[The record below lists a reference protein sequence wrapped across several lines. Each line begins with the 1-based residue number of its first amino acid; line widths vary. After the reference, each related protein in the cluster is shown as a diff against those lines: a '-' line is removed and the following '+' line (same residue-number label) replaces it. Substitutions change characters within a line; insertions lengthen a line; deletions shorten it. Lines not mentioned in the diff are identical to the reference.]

1 MECGDL
7 SPLLVGGGW
16 TPDRRIKPQTGGCDL
31 SQRPRRRLAGALQRR
46 RKKTLSTNERDLIVG
61 GQAVIE
67 GVMMRTPNAYAVAVR
82 KADGTIVN
90 ISARLPKWSDKYPLL
105 KLPVLRGS
113 AVLVQSMGLGIKALN
128 YSANEAFGDAQEAE
142 TKEVRVALTPAVI
155 EGEGDFAGLT
165 GAIPGLFPVPTQKRA
180 KDEMKKGGTA
190 AAAGSIIFAM
200 IFNLLLF
207 VAAPLLLTNALFIGA
222 GWAPSPAATETTAGS
237 RQTPGAAANVSDGSS
252 TNAGSETVN
261 DAWYSRGR
269 RTVKTY
275 LHPVRPSVA
284 FNLIDGGIRMSF
296 FLIMIFSFSLLKD
309 IRRVFEYH
317 GAEHKTVFTWEKGLA
332 LTVANARPQP
342 RQHPRCGTSF
352 LMVVML
358 VSIALFSVI
367 KFDSLVY
374 NFLVRVALVPLVAG
388 LSYEIIRLSAK
399 KESGW
404 FFKLITKP
412 GVWLQNIT
420 TQEPDDGQLEV
431 AIEALKESLKL
442 EPQTGEAALAPL
454 S

>member
-1 MECGDL
+1 M
-7 SPLLVGGGW
+7 S
-16 TPDRRIKPQTGGCDL
+16 TP
-31 SQRPRRRLAGALQRR
+31 
-46 RKKTLSTNERDLIVG
+46 ERDLIVG

-67 GVMMRTPNAYAVAVR
+67 GVMMRTPNAYAIAVR

-90 ISARLPKWSDKYPLL
+90 TAAALPKWSDRYPLL
-105 KLPVLRGS
+105 KLPVLRGG

-128 YSANEAFGDAQEAE
+128 YSANEAFAEAE
-142 TKEVRVALTPAVI
+142 EAKAEEVKVALSPAVI

-165 GAIPGLFPVPTQKRA
+165 GAMPGLFPVPTQKRSR
-180 KDEMKKGGTA
+180 DELKKGTTA
-190 AAAGSIIFAM
+190 AAAGSIVFAL
-200 IFNLLLF
+200 IFNVLLF

-222 GWAPSPAATETTAGS
+222 GWATTPTAPAAATAPAPATTA
-237 RQTPGAAANVSDGSS
+237 QTPVA
-252 TNAGSETVN
+252 ETED
-261 DAWYSRGR
+261 DAWYTSAWS
-269 RTVKTY
+269 TVRTY

-284 FNLIDGGIRMSF
+284 FNLIDGLIRMTF

-309 IRRVFEYH
+309 IRRVFQYH
-317 GAEHKTVFTWEKGLA
+317 GAEHKTVFTWEAGLP
-332 LTVANARPQP
+332 LTVENARPQP

-358 VSIALFSVI
+358 VAIVLFSVI
-367 KFDSLVY
+367 KFDSLLL
-374 NFLVRVALVPLVAG
+374 NFLIRIALMPVVAG

-399 KESGW
+399 KESSW
-404 FFKLITKP
+404 FFKIMTRP

-420 TQEPDDGQLEV
+420 TQEPDDQQLEV

-442 EPQTGEAALAPL
+442 EPATAEPQPALL

>member
-1 MECGDL
+1 M
-7 SPLLVGGGW
+7 
-16 TPDRRIKPQTGGCDL
+16 
-31 SQRPRRRLAGALQRR
+31 
-46 RKKTLSTNERDLIVG
+46 STNERDLIVG

-67 GVMMRTPNAYAVAVR
+67 GVMMRTPNAYAIAVR

-90 ISARLPKWSDKYPLL
+90 IAARMPKWSDKYPLL

-142 TKEVRVALTPAVI
+142 VRETEQVRVALTPAAI

-165 GAIPGLFPVPTQKRA
+165 GAVPGLFPVPTQKRS

-190 AAAGSIIFAM
+190 AAAGSIVFAI
-200 IFNLLLF
+200 IFNIFLF
-207 VAAPLLLTNALFIGA
+207 IAAPLLLTNALFIA
-222 GWAPSPAATETTAGS
+222 VGWAPAPADAAVSAPVTPGNSASATAGS
-237 RQTPGAAANVSDGSS
+237 AA
-252 TNAGSETVN
+252 SETASNSAAN
-261 DAWYSRGR
+261 DAWYT
-269 RTVKTY
+269 RTWQSVSTY
-275 LHPVRPSVA
+275 LHPVRPSVL
-284 FNLIDGGIRMSF
+284 FNLIDGVIRMTF

-309 IRRVFEYH
+309 IRRVFQYH
-317 GAEHKTVFTWEKGLA
+317 GAEHKTVFTWEAGLP
-332 LTVANARPQP
+332 LTVDNARPQP

-358 VSIALFSVI
+358 VSLVLFSII

-374 NFLVRVALVPLVAG
+374 NFLVRLALFPLVAG

-404 FFKLITKP
+404 FFKLITRP

-420 TQEPDDGQLEV
+420 TQEPDDQQLEV

-442 EPQTGEAALAPL
+442 EPQSGEPALAPM

>member
-1 MECGDL
+1 
-7 SPLLVGGGW
+7 
-16 TPDRRIKPQTGGCDL
+16 
-31 SQRPRRRLAGALQRR
+31 
-46 RKKTLSTNERDLIVG
+46 LSTNERDLIVG

-90 ISARLPKWSDKYPLL
+90 IAARLPKWSDKYPLL

-165 GAIPGLFPVPTQKRA
+165 GAVPGLFPVPTEKRA

-200 IFNLLLF
+200 IFNVLLF
-207 VAAPLLLTNALFIGA
+207 VAAPLLLTNALFVGA
-222 GWAPSPAATETTAGS
+222 GWAPAPSTAVATSQQTAGN
-237 RQTPGAAANVSDGSS
+237 GATAIVSGSNASNV
-252 TNAGSETVN
+252 NAGESAQLN
-261 DAWYSRGR
+261 NAWYSRGW

-284 FNLIDGGIRMSF
+284 FNLVDGVIRMSF

-317 GAEHKTVFTWEKGLA
+317 GAEHKTVFTWEAGLP

-404 FFKLITKP
+404 FFKSITKP

-442 EPQTGEAALAPL
+442 EPQTGEASLAPL